1 MKKIL
6 VSVFVTLLVMTTAY
20 SASLLSIVDAAKTV
34 NSNYKLYELSME
46 KTQLDYDKAMI
57 EATNKKAELSA
68 KSSKASGDNSTQN
81 NLSSFYS
88 EILNDIFDIKSK
100 EITCQTNE
108 LTVKIAE
115 IDANDKENLFK
126 KGLVSENDLKDASL
140 TLKEAKSDLEQAK
153 EDLELS
159 LNNYKKDTSL
169 EWEDMDLF
177 VPEYEALLISDDC
190 FCQGKSKP

>member
-177 VPEYEALLISDDC
+177 VPEYEALLISDD
-190 FCQGKSKP
+190 